1 MNSIPNYA
9 VLDYRRQSAPMFT
22 SSQRVNKS
30 TGKQETYHDIKN
42 DAGYSFKMV
51 TPPCNALFPHLKEG
65 GNFGGKFS
73 QTKETS
79 KIVTNL
85 LRNGDDTAFASDRAD
100 YFDFMAA
107 FNESCL
113 EQMYAHDVA
122 GASTAIRAKT
132 AKRYGKKKTS
142 EEVEALALKAFKK
155 NAMVPLKS
163 KDGEQQLVIKCRA
176 YNKDLSPRTVRYVQT
191 VGDKYE
197 EMTEAPDI
205 RNGALLSVPF
215 SVRPFAMSKDKYG
228 LTYTL
233 TPDIVVYSS
242 GTGRK
247 SASMEAIETVGR
259 PYQFNVSEGKN
270 DKLYLNINDEQG
282 CGYQVR
288 PVATEIVFSDLTGTG
303 TLGRI
308 SGVTESNAKY
318 TAVTKEDVNNP
329 ASVAFFDTLEKL
341 QNDIIDYSLAS
352 DKLLNKLKTESVEE
366 ATEIVT
372 ETGESYDSCFRTV
385 IADSFNGAVSKRD
398 EDNYR
403 QLRFSQNVFSK
414 SGAKNVLPM
423 QDSSGLPMNVDTVQ
437 RGALIAPVLCPSVY
451 FMADGKF
458 GLKLSI
464 SLEHGLR
471 IDSNPEVKSGASGVL
486 YRLASTTNDDGDRP
500 AKRTKTD

>member
-1 MNSIPNYA
+1 MTNFA
-9 VLDYRRQSAPMFT
+9 ALDYRRQSAPLLS
-22 SSQRVNKS
+22 SSQRVNKT
-30 TGKQETYHDIKN
+30 TGKQETYNDIQN
-42 DAGYSFKMV
+42 DAGYTFKMV

-73 QTKETS
+73 QTKETA

-85 LRNGDDTAFASDRAD
+85 LRNGDDTAFASARNE
-100 YFDFMAA
+100 YFEYMVA
-107 FNESCL
+107 FNDNCL
-113 EQMYAHDVA
+113 EQMYAQDIA

-132 AKRYGKKKTS
+132 VKRYGKKKS
-142 EEVEALALKAFKK
+142 PEEVEAMALKAFKK

-163 KDGEQQLVIKCRA
+163 RDGEQQLVIKCRA
-176 YNKDLSPRTVRYVQT
+176 YNKDLSPRNVRYVQT
-191 VGDKYE
+191 MGDKYE
-197 EMTEAPDI
+197 EMSEAPEI

-233 TPDIVVYSS
+233 IPDIVVYSS
-242 GTGRK
+242 GTGRQ

-259 PYQFNVSEGKN
+259 PYQFNLSEGKN

-318 TAVTKEDVNNP
+318 TGVTKEDVNNP
-329 ASVAFFDTLEKL
+329 ASVAFFDTIDKL
-341 QNDIIDYSLAS
+341 QNDIIDYSIAS
-352 DKLLNKLKTESVEE
+352 DKLLKKLKADSAEPAAEMVQENGDSYDNCFR
-366 ATEIVT
+366 AEIV
-372 ETGESYDSCFRTV
+372 D
-385 IADSFNGAVSKRD
+385 AFNGAVSKRD

-414 SGAKNVLPM
+414 SGSKNVLPM
-423 QDSSGLPMNVDTVQ
+423 QDSSGLPLSPETIQ
-437 RGALIAPVLCPSVY
+437 RGAMIAPVLCPSVY

-471 IDSNPEVKSGASGVL
+471 IDSNPEGKSGASGVL
-486 YRLASTTNDDGDRP
+486 YRLSSTTDDDSERP
-500 AKRTKTD
+500 TKRSKTE

>member
-1 MNSIPNYA
+1 MTNFA
-9 VLDYRRQSAPMFT
+9 VLDFRRQSSPMFS
-22 SSQRVNKS
+22 SSQRANKS

-65 GNFGGKFS
+65 GNLGGKFS
-73 QTKETS
+73 QTKDAA

-85 LRNGDDTAFASDRAD
+85 LRNGDDTAFATDRSD
-100 YFDFMAA
+100 YFEYMSA
-107 FNESCL
+107 FNDNCL

-122 GASTAIRAKT
+122 GACTAIRAKT
-132 AKRYGKKKTS
+132 AKRYGKKKS
-142 EEVEALALKAFKK
+142 PEEVEALALKAFKK

-163 KDGEQQLVIKCRA
+163 RDGEQQLVIKCRA
-176 YNKDLSPRTVRYVQT
+176 FNKDLSPRSVRYVQT
-191 VGDKYE
+191 VGDKYV
-197 EMTEAPDI
+197 EMSEAPDI

-233 TPDIVVYSS
+233 IPDIVVYSS
-242 GTGRK
+242 GTGRQ

-259 PYQFNVSEGKN
+259 PYQFNLSEGKN

-282 CGYQVR
+282 CAYQVR

-318 TAVTKEDVNNP
+318 TGVTKEDVNNP
-329 ASVAFFDTLEKL
+329 ASVAFFDTIEKL
-341 QNDIIDYSLAS
+341 QNDIIDYSLGS
-352 DKLLNKLKTESVEE
+352 DKLLLKLKADSAEE

-372 ETGESYDSCFRTV
+372 ETGDSYDNCFRSV
-385 IADSFNGAVSKRD
+385 IVDNFNGAVSKRE

-414 SGAKNVLPM
+414 TGTKNVLPM
-423 QDSSGLPMNVDTVQ
+423 QDSSGLTTSPDTIQ
-437 RGALIAPVLCPSVY
+437 RGAMVAPVLCPSVY

-458 GLKLSI
+458 GMKLSI

-471 IDSNPEVKSGASGVL
+471 LDSNPAATSGTSGVL
-486 YRLASTTNDDGDRP
+486 YRLSSETNDDSTRP
-500 AKRTKTD
+500 AKRTKTE

>member
-1 MNSIPNYA
+1 MTNFA
-9 VLDYRRQSAPMFT
+9 ALDYRRQSAPLLS
-22 SSQRVNKS
+22 SSQRVNKA
-30 TGKQETYHDIKN
+30 TGKQETYNDIQN
-42 DAGYSFKMV
+42 DAGYTFKMV

-73 QTKETS
+73 QTKES
-79 KIVTNL
+79 AKIVTNL
-85 LRNGDDTAFASDRAD
+85 LRNGDDTAFASDRSE
-100 YFDFMAA
+100 YFDYLSA
-107 FNESCL
+107 FNDNCL
-113 EQMYAHDVA
+113 EQMYAQDIA

-132 AKRYGKKKTS
+132 VKRYGKKKS
-142 EEVEALALKAFKK
+142 PEEVEAMALKAFKK

-163 KDGEQQLVIKCRA
+163 REGEQQLVIKCRA

-197 EMTEAPDI
+197 EMSEAPEI

-233 TPDIVVYSS
+233 LPDIVVYSS
-242 GTGRK
+242 GTGRA
-247 SASMEAIETVGR
+247 SASMDAIETVGR
-259 PYQFNVSEGKN
+259 PYQFKLSEGKD

-282 CGYQVR
+282 CAYQVR

-318 TAVTKEDVNNP
+318 TAVTKEDPNNP
-329 ASVAFFDTLEKL
+329 VSVAFFDTIEKL
-341 QNDIIDYSLAS
+341 QNDMIDYSLAS
-352 DKLLNKLKTESVEE
+352 DKLLSKLKSDSAEE
-366 ATEIVT
+366 ATEMAN
-372 ETGESYDSCFRTV
+372 ETGDSYDHCFRTIIV
-385 IADSFNGAVSKRD
+385 DAFNGPVSKRD
-398 EDNYR
+398 EDSYR

-414 SGAKNVLPM
+414 SGTKNVLPM
-423 QDSSGLPMNVDTVQ
+423 QDSNGLTTVPETIQ
-437 RGALIAPVLCPSVY
+437 RGAMIAPVLCPSVY

-471 IDSNPEVKSGASGVL
+471 IDSNPEGKSGASGVL
-486 YRLASTTNDDGDRP
+486 YRLSSTTDDANDRP
-500 AKRTKTD
+500 TKRSKTE